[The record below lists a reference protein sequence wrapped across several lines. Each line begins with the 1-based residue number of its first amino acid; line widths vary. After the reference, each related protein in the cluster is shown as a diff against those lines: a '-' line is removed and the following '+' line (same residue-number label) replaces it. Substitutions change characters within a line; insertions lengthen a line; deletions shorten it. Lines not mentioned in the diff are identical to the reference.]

1 MDGRYSVFGYLVEGK
16 EVLEELTD
24 KDKIITAK
32 VVYGL
37 NNLVQPS

>member
-1 MDGRYSVFGYLVEGK
+1 
-16 EVLEELTD
+16 VLEELTD

-37 NNLVQPS
+37 NNLIQPS